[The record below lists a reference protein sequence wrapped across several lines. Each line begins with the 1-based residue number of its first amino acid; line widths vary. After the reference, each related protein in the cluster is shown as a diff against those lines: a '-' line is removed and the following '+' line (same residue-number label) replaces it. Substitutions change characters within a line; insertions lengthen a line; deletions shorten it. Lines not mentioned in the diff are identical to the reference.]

1 LLAGRDIGPIIVTA
15 RRRRP
20 ITAVPTIIAAVPRR
34 VAPNHNR
41 RAPMLDMRQGYCADA
56 RGRHDLSRRRNRRPD
71 HRRRCH
77 DPPRRRDRS
86 PAHWSLESAMEGCDR
101 APNKGAAPG
110 GRLNRRP
117 AHRKNDEDAGRNS
130 NGHHPCSACAVNG
143 PHPIPPHPP
152 VPGSVA
158 VFCGP
163 DFSLIF
169 TPREGCDEPQGLSDE
184 CGAFSVHCGL
194 IATCVSEF
202 SRCDRL

>member
-1 LLAGRDIGPIIVTA
+1 
-15 RRRRP
+15 
-20 ITAVPTIIAAVPRR
+20 
-34 VAPNHNR
+34 
-41 RAPMLDMRQGYCADA
+41 
-56 RGRHDLSRRRNRRPD
+56 
-71 HRRRCH
+71 
-77 DPPRRRDRS
+77 
-86 PAHWSLESAMEGCDR
+86 
-101 APNKGAAPG
+101 APG

-130 NGHHPCSACAVNG
+130 NGHRPCSACAVNG

-169 TPREGCDEPQGLSDE
+169 TPREGCDEPQGHSDE
-184 CGAFSVHCGL
+184 YGAFSVQCGL

-202 SRCDRL
+202 SLCDRLLVTPVSSWGCQ